1 MVTDFQ
7 SNRSNVGTN
16 QRSQKGPNQVLEGL
30 WLVVDNH
37 ILVTAWAAA
46 ADPEGE
52 I

>member
-16 QRSQKGPNQVLEGL
+16 QRPQKGPNQVLEGL

-37 ILVTAWAAA
+37 ILVTVWAAA